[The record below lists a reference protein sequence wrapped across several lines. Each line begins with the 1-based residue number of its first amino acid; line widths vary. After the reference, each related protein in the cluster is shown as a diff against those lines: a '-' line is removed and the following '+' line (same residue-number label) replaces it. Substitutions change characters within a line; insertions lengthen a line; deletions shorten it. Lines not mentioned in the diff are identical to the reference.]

1 MLATYVEETYLTYN
15 APSPRAVLSP
25 EDFARYAAE
34 GASMGLDEVVAYA
47 MEEAKP
53 VA

>member
-1 MLATYVEETYLTYN
+1 VEGTYKQYS

-25 EDFARYAAE
+25 EDLERYVAE

-47 MEEAKP
+47 LEQPLAP
-53 VA
+53 ADGVP